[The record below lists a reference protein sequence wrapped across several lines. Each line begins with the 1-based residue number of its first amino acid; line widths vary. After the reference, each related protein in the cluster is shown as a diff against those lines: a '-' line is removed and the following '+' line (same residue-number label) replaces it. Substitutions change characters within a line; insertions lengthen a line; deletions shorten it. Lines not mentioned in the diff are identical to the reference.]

1 MARISIGLDIGHRHV
16 RAVALA
22 PARRAEARAG
32 ARARV
37 VALASVDRLASD
49 GTPKPLAAALAEIET
64 MLGKRGAMQAHFGD
78 AQTLVRLVPTM
89 ALPPDKRQ
97 RLLRLELL
105 QHADEAGDL
114 AADAWEIA
122 VPGEEILHGCVIG
135 QSAQILAGLAE
146 VARARL
152 PAPAV
157 SYAPAAIANC
167 IAPGQIESDQL
178 ALIVDIGS
186 TTTGLTL
193 MRDGSLLACRQVP
206 IGGEAF
212 TEALMVTGLDRR
224 AAEARKSPGE
234 APGERGAG
242 SGERGADEAPKTQL
256 AVAEPGA
263 TTLNLTDDSD
273 ALFADD
279 PVPAQ
284 SAKPEPQ
291 PQPKTTVPETI
302 DTLELVLEDDLL
314 PVAPAPVTAISV
326 LTPPSARLELDDG
339 DEPPIDAAEQ
349 VLAGGAPLPLPE
361 AAPTTFNRP
370 NLAPELLRTAEA
382 FYGQL
387 AASVLWFKTQ
397 LRLEKLA
404 INHVWLVGGGAQLPG
419 LDTYLARRFNTTVS
433 LFDPFAR
440 LTVETP
446 RTPADAPAWAA
457 AVGLALSQPHLG
469 GADAISLDVRPES
482 LVRAEFRRR
491 HQIWPYV
498 AAAFLVATSACAGV
512 VLWRQSAAQQET
524 VAAYAD
530 WKAKRDDLTKQLA
543 ALDADKNALTEDLRA
558 IAGRIYAGRDLLFA
572 VRALKE
578 QAERSQE
585 LWVTRLETQGIGRDP
600 VDGDALSSAP
610 ATTASKPGYDSA
622 IDRGA
627 VLIRGKVKLDADKTR
642 VGLDQFLK
650 DWREAL
656 AAWKPAPDAPT
667 LFLKQRMADWA
678 IDLRPSAKPG
688 AKTQD
693 GGEFPFQVEFTFR
706 PTQLD
711 QITNVQDETPADGK
725 MNEHGGGN

>member
-22 PARRAEARAG
+22 PARNQDARNG
-32 ARARV
+32 MRARV

-64 MLGKRGAMQAHFGD
+64 MLGKRGAIQAHFGD
-78 AQTLVRLVPTM
+78 AKTLVRLVPTM

-135 QSAQILAGLAE
+135 QPAQILAGLTE

-167 IAPGQIESDQL
+167 VAPGQIAGDTL

-193 MRDGSLLACRQVP
+193 MRDGCLLACRQLP

-212 TEALMVTGLDRR
+212 TEALMASGLDRH
-224 AAEARKSPGE
+224 AAETRKIQ
-234 APGERGAG
+234 GERPVRSA
-242 SGERGADEAPKTQL
+242 RNTTAI
-256 AVAEPGA
+256 VARALPGLSSEEPLA
-263 TTLNLTDDSD
+263 TTAKPADDGD

-279 PVPAQ
+279 PKPATGH
-284 SAKPEPQ
+284 EPA
-291 PQPKTTVPETI
+291 PTPMRHASTVFYAS
-302 DTLELVLEDDLL
+302 DLVLDDEPPLS
-314 PVAPAPVTAISV
+314 PVAAKTAGTIVS
-326 LTPPSARLELDDG
+326 TPNDQLELDDSE
-339 DEPPIDAAEQ
+339 DPPAVGNAQQLDDS
-349 VLAGGAPLPLPE
+349 VPLPLPG
-361 AAPTTFNRP
+361 AVTISVGRTT
-370 NLAPELLRTAEA
+370 LGPELLRTAEA

-397 LRLEKLA
+397 LRLERL
-404 INHVWLVGGGAQLPG
+404 HLDQVWLVGGGAQLAG
-419 LDTYLARRFNTTVS
+419 LDTYLARRFNTAVS
-433 LFDPFAR
+433 VFDPFTH
-440 LTVETP
+440 LTFETP
-446 RTPADAPAWAA
+446 QPPADTSAWAA
-457 AVGLALSQPHLG
+457 AVGLALAPPHLG
-469 GADAISLDVRPES
+469 GADAINLDVRPES

-498 AAAFLVATSACAGV
+498 AAAFLLAASLCVGI
-512 VLWRQSAAQQET
+512 VLWRGSAARHET
-524 VAAYAD
+524 IEAYAA
-530 WKAKRDDLTKQLA
+530 WKAKQEEMSRKLS
-543 ALDADKNALTEDLRA
+543 ALDADKSALTEDLRA
-558 IAGRIYAGRDLLFA
+558 IAGRIYAGRDLLYT

-585 LWVTRLETQGIGRDP
+585 LWVIRLETQGIGRDP
-600 VDGDALSSAP
+600 VAGDALGKATP
-610 ATTASKPGYDSA
+610 TTTATAGKTGYDSA

-627 VLIRGKVKLDADKTR
+627 VLIRGKVKFGADKTDTGR
-642 VGLDQFLK
+642 DQFLK
-650 DWREAL
+650 SWREAL
-656 AAWKPAPDAPT
+656 AAWKPASDAPT
-667 LFLKQRMADWA
+667 LFLKQRMVEWDPNH
-678 IDLRPSAKPG
+678 RPSAKPG
-688 AKTQD
+688 AKAQD
-693 GGEFPFQVEFTFR
+693 EGEFPFQVEFTFR

-711 QITNVQDETPADGK
+711 QITNIQTETRASGQPDAS
-725 MNEHGGGN
+725 GGER